1 MSFMIWSFLELILS
15 PVIWL
20 MESILSVF
28 VALTSSVGLS
38 ILLLSITMM
47 LLVRPLR
54 IRAQALER
62 RITDKSKLVGD
73 QVRALSKDLKGEKR
87 FLETEKIFN
96 AYGYH
101 PIHSIGQGASFFVLL
116 PVLLSA
122 IVLFSGSAIVAGERF
137 LAIDD
142 LSEPDRLLGNINVLP
157 ILMTSIT
164 IADAHIRFRTDRT
177 SQYKFYFIAF
187 TLFFLVYNLPSSLV
201 LYWTASNLFAFTSVS
216 FSKKLF

>member
-1 MSFMIWSFLELILS
+1 MIWSFLELILS

-216 FSKKLF
+216 FSRKLF